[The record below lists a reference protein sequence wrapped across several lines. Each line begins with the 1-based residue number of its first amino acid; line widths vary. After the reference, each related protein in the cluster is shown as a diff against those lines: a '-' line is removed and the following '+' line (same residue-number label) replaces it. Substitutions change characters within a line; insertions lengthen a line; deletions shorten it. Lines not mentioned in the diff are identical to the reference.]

1 MFICTGWGC
10 SAWSTADRRRG
21 CSSPAQH
28 FTIIIYN
35 MNFTRALGLCSHHTG
50 GMADVIDR
58 PRFWHPFPQMSQGF
72 VPPRRCR
79 HCSCCPRRRQIDKK
93 QHSENMLGLAD
104 VVQMTPIQPKS
115 ILVLSPSDRDSAEP
129 ANLVN
134 PGSDTVIVDAS
145 TAHRVADGTRGVAN
159 NLFKREGDCCH
170 GAWEIFW
177 KEFGCAECIRF
188 QSFSTTSDTTDIFW
202 PLELYRSWHP
212 RNLQYSQSLT

>member
-50 GMADVIDR
+50 GMADLIDR

-72 VPPRRCR
+72 VSPRRCR

-93 QHSENMLGLAD
+93 QHSENMLDWQMWFKWLQFNQNPSWSCRPGIETALNRRTLSTQVLTLSLWMLVRLIAWLMVRAELQTTCSNVRGTAAMEHERSSGKSL
-104 VVQMTPIQPKS
+104 VVQS
-115 ILVLSPSDRDSAEP
+115 ALVF
-129 ANLVN
+129 N
-134 PGSDTVIVDAS
+134 
-145 TAHRVADGTRGVAN
+145 
-159 NLFKREGDCCH
+159 
-170 GAWEIFW
+170 
-177 KEFGCAECIRF
+177 RF
-188 QSFSTTSDTTDIFW
+188 QQLLT
-202 PLELYRSWHP
+202 PLTYFDH
-212 RNLQYSQSLT
+212 